1 MHGCINNRKVKQ
13 IIRDRAAS
21 SILARNEDQQIP
33 LHLACKYDENNEIVK
48 VLLGVKDN
56 VDGVDYQ
63 QEQQLKA
70 ENGIYG
76 NTPLHTAA
84 GIGNTEIVKT
94 ILACESS
101 EELLK
106 KTNKLKDTPVHSAA
120 SGGHI
125 G

>member
-1 MHGCINNRKVKQ
+1 MHGCIKRKVKQ
-13 IIRDRAAS
+13 IIRERAAS
-21 SILARNEDQQIP
+21 TILARNEDQQIP
-33 LHLACKYDENNEIVK
+33 LHLACKYDENNDIVK
-48 VLLGVKDN
+48 VLLGVKEK

-63 QEQQLKA
+63 QKRQLEAK
-70 ENGIYG
+70 NGIYG

-84 GIGNTEIVKT
+84 CIGNTEIVRT
-94 ILACESS
+94 ILECENS

-106 KTNKLKDTPVHSAA
+106 KANKLKDTPVHCAA